1 MEVQQRSRPTNQHR
15 QYLLDPKTGPTLGE
29 LSVPEVEEYL
39 LEVEPSPTVFRV
51 EPNWFREPT
60 VLGIGDSATGRT
72 AQRLVV
78 KRRVADERIFVDVY
92 SRVDVAT
99 GHTSGKTE

>member
-1 MEVQQRSRPTNQHR
+1 M
-15 QYLLDPKTGPTLGE
+15 
-29 LSVPEVEEYL
+29 PEVEEYL
-39 LEVEPSPTVFRV
+39 LEVEPSSTVVRV
-51 EPNWFREPT
+51 EPTWFREPT
-60 VLGIGDSATGRT
+60 VLGVGDSAAGRT

-99 GHTSGKTE
+99 GQTSGKTE